1 MVEGD
6 GLENRYSEQSES
18 RVRIPPSPP
27 ESFMNNPRKY
37 GGEPFTIAVI
47 HGGPGAA
54 GEMAPVAKEISAYR
68 SVMEPFQTAT
78 SLEGQVEELK
88 SAIEEYG
95 KPPMTL
101 VGYSWGAWL
110 VFIVAAK
117 YPGLVKK
124 LILVGSGP
132 FESKYA
138 QEILKLR
145 LDRLNEQERN
155 EIQELLKELESSHTE
170 NSDALKRVGELLL
183 KTDSYNPSPEG
194 KEYIEVQQHIYQS
207 VWTEANELR
216 RSGKLLQLG
225 EKIKCPV
232 VAIHG
237 DYDPHP
243 AEGVRGPLSRAVKD
257 FKFILLENCG
267 HTPWIEQIAKGEFYE
282 ILKNLLD

>member
-1 MVEGD
+1 
-6 GLENRYSEQSES
+6 
-18 RVRIPPSPP
+18 
-27 ESFMNNPRKY
+27 MNDLRKY
-37 GGEPFTIAVI
+37 GSEPFTIAVI

-54 GEMAPVAKEISAYR
+54 GEMAPVAKEVSTYR
-68 SVMEPFQTAT
+68 SVLEPFQTVT

-95 KPPMTL
+95 KPPITL

-117 YPGLVKK
+117 YPNLVKK
-124 LILVGSGP
+124 IILVGSGP

-138 QEILKLR
+138 QYIMKVR
-145 LDRLNEQERN
+145 LDRLNGQERN
-155 EIQELLKELESSHTE
+155 EVQELLKELENSNAE
-170 NSDALKRVGELLL
+170 NTNALKRLGELMS
-183 KTDSYNPSPEG
+183 KTDSYNPFPDEE
-194 KEYIEVQQHIYQS
+194 KEHIEVQQNIYQG
-207 VWTEANELR
+207 VWPEANDLR

-243 AEGVRGPLSRAVKD
+243 
-257 FKFILLENCG
+257 
-267 HTPWIEQIAKGEFYE
+267 
-282 ILKNLLD
+282 